1 MVSNPL
7 NRYHYI
13 EVRHINNANIAL
25 TLLDNIKFTL
35 QFPHENNIKGKKNN
49 LAEKLFKRT
58 VFVFLKIVKLLIR
71 IEKKS
76 SFINKY

>member
-1 MVSNPL
+1 MKIIL
-7 NRYHYI
+7 K
-13 EVRHINNANIAL
+13 E
-25 TLLDNIKFTL
+25 
-35 QFPHENNIKGKKNN
+35 KKNN